1 MKNMKLN
8 IQLFATTTVLSS
20 KQSTGGSPYAI
31 YTVKVTPKN
40 RTSSTVDVLVEVTS
54 KLRSSQSF
62 LGTGQSFGLLGYIT
76 LNGKEQSAITLKATN
91 VSWSGTASHTASK
104 TFTLTGLTGSQT
116 TISNVK
122 FRVSRTGTAAN
133 DYTEA
138 AALSSTKCSDFT
150 IAKGTLDAPILS
162 TSVTQYNNVSA
173 ILSFNSTNNIPVNR
187 LQVTYAGNT
196 TYFDFD
202 PAITEGSVT
211 IEPLMG
217 NTLYNVSLYGRN
229 TDNIWSSDYPV
240 SFTTY
245 SDPIY
250 VTNLEVMSITK
261 SSITVN
267 ITPSQTSNIDYY
279 EFKLYDESGETL
291 LATYNSKNSNYT
303 IGDLD
308 PSTTYVLKM
317 SVHPNNEG
325 IEATETD
332 LTFTTLS
339 EAIRVYIKTENG
351 WQKGKI
357 YIKTNT
363 GWVLGK
369 NTYIKIDTGWAL
381 GKNS

>member
-31 YTVKVTPKN
+31 YTVKVTPSN

-54 KLRSSQSF
+54 KLKSSQAY

-76 LNGKEQSAITLKATN
+76 LNGKEQSSITLKATN
-91 VSWSGTASHTASK
+91 VSWSGTTSHTASK
-104 TFTLTGLTGSQT
+104 TFTLTGLAGSQT

-133 DYTEA
+133 DYTKS
-138 AALSSTKCSDFT
+138 AALSSTNCSNFT

-162 TSVTQYNNVSA
+162 TSVTQYDNVSA
-173 ILSFNSTNNIPVNR
+173 ILSFNSTNNIPINR
-187 LQVTYAGNT
+187 LQVTYEENT

-202 PAITEGSVT
+202 PAVTEGNVT
-211 IEPLMG
+211 IEPLIG

-229 TDNIWSSDYPV
+229 TDNIWSSNYPV

-250 VTNLEVMSITK
+250 VTNLEVTSITK
-261 SSITVN
+261 NSITVN
-267 ITPSQTSNIDYY
+267 VTPSQTSNIDYY

-325 IEATETD
+325 VEATETD

-339 EAIRVYIKTENG
+339 EAAKVYIKTENG

-369 NTYIKIDTGWAL
+369 NTYIKIDTGWVL